1 MNRLFLVGL
10 GCWLALALP
19 AVASGATDYDG
30 DGFIAD
36 DCAPLDAAA
45 HPGATDVP
53 DVALEDLDCDGI
65 DGTAA
70 GAFFVSTAGSNA
82 SDGSVAHPF
91 ATVGFAVARA
101 AAALPKRD
109 VYVMG
114 GTYAEHVVLAGGVSV
129 YGG

>member
-1 MNRLFLVGL
+1 MIRLFLVGL

-19 AVASGATDYDG
+19 AAASGATDYDG

-70 GAFFVSTAGSNA
+70 GGFFVSTAGSNA
-82 SDGSVAHPF
+82 GDGSAAHPF
-91 ATVGFAVARA
+91 ATVGFAIARA
-101 AAALPKRD
+101 RPPSPSA
-109 VYVMG
+109 
-114 GTYAEHVVLAGGVSV
+114 TST
-129 YGG
+129 

>member
-1 MNRLFLVGL
+1 MNRLILVGL
-10 GCWLALALP
+10 GCCLALALP
-19 AVASGATDYDG
+19 MPAWGAADYDG

-45 HPGATDVP
+45 HPGANDVP

-82 SDGSVAHPF
+82 GDGSMFSRTGSPVDRPPAS
-91 ATVGFAVARA
+91 GFRRSA
-101 AAALPKRD
+101 P
-109 VYVMG
+109 
-114 GTYAEHVVLAGGVSV
+114 TIW
-129 YGG
+129 